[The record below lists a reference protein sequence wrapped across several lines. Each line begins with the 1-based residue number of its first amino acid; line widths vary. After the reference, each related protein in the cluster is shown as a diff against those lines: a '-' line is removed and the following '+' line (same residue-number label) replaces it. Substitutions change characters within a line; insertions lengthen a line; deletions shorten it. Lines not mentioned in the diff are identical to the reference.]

1 MGCNAKTAVL
11 GTYIYKKQQTQNLFM
26 ESGVL
31 HIEAEISQSNTT
43 QASNSPQNVAIFNM
57 NGPVPVYHSWPER
70 VAVTQAS
77 HSIIVI
83 ATVWWHVT
91 EAFMTMLKQ
100 CACERIIQSLDMN
113 KVRPLGNY
121 VPRNALGTYT
131 AAAFH
136 QFA

>member
-11 GTYIYKKQQTQNLFM
+11 GTYIYKKQQTHNLFM

-57 NGPVPVYHSWPER
+57 NGPVQIYRSWPAC
-70 VAVTQAS
+70 VAETQAS

-83 ATVWWHVT
+83 ATVW
-91 EAFMTMLKQ
+91 
-100 CACERIIQSLDMN
+100 
-113 KVRPLGNY
+113 
-121 VPRNALGTYT
+121 
-131 AAAFH
+131 
-136 QFA
+136 